1 MAERKNPLDLSGF
14 APRSTVSGN
23 RPAPEVVEQ
32 IAAETGFPSRQPAS
46 AASAPITNTPA
57 EKPVG
62 KATRVRRPEAESPRQ
77 DNRRR
82 TGRNV
87 QKNVKLTAQGV
98 ADLEEEARH
107 SKETFGEVLE
117 RGIAAIRRLRE
128 MGVEDYYVKE

>member
-14 APRSTVSGN
+14 TPRPAASSS
-23 RPAPEVVEQ
+23 RPAPEVVDQ
-32 IAAETGFPSRQPAS
+32 IAAETGFPSRQPLG
-46 AASAPITNTPA
+46 APVADTPPTKA
-57 EKPVG
+57 VS
-62 KATRVRRPEAESPRQ
+62 KATRAKPSDTSPRQ

-98 ADLEEEARH
+98 ADLEAEANR

-128 MGVEDYYVKE
+128 MGVDDYYE

>member
-1 MAERKNPLDLSGF
+1 MAERKNPLDLTGF
-14 APRSTVSGN
+14 TPRPVASST
-23 RPAPEVVEQ
+23 RPTPEVVDQ
-32 IAAETGFPSRQPAS
+32 IAAETGFPSRQPSS
-46 AASAPITNTPA
+46 AAGARLIDSPP
-57 EKPVG
+57 EKPVS
-62 KATRVRRPEAESPRQ
+62 KTTRARPSDTSPRQ

-98 ADLEEEARH
+98 ADLEAEARL

-128 MGVEDYYVKE
+128 MGIDDDYE

>member
-14 APRSTVSGN
+14 TPRPADARS
-23 RPAPEVVEQ
+23 RPAPEIIEQ
-32 IAAETGFPSRQPAS
+32 IAEENAFPSRQPAS
-46 AASAPITNTPA
+46 PLAPVSASVVKPGAQPSHAPQPQF
-57 EKPVG
+57 P
-62 KATRVRRPEAESPRQ
+62 PQ

-98 ADLEEEARH
+98 ADLEEEARL

-128 MGVEDYYVKE
+128 MGVNDYYPKDR

>member
-14 APRSTVSGN
+14 TPRPAASSS

-32 IAAETGFPSRQPAS
+32 IAAETGFPSRQPS
-46 AASAPITNTPA
+46 SAPIASASP
-57 EKPVG
+57 EKPIS
-62 KATRVRRPEAESPRQ
+62 KTTRARPSEVSPRQ

-98 ADLEEEARH
+98 ADLEAEARR

-128 MGVEDYYVKE
+128 MGVDDYYE

>member
-14 APRSTVSGN
+14 TPRTAASSS
-23 RPAPEVVEQ
+23 RPAPEVVER
-32 IAAETGFPSRQPAS
+32 IAAETGFPSRQPS
-46 AASAPITNTPA
+46 SGASAPVANTPP
-57 EKPVG
+57 EKAVR
-62 KATRVRRPEAESPRQ
+62 KAPRAPQTVAPQQ

-98 ADLEEEARH
+98 ADLEAEANR

-128 MGVEDYYVKE
+128 MGVDDYYE